1 MLTVAEASERILA
14 EINPLDIETVALR
27 QALGRVLAED
37 VTATVTMPPWSNS
50 SMDGYAVRSA
60 DITPVMS
67 GEPVKLRV
75 VATIAAG
82 AFAPRPLKRGEAM
95 RIMTGAP
102 MPEGADSVIRK
113 EDTDE
118 GRTKVEIKAA
128 RDVWKNIRPA
138 GEDYQRGDLLAKRG
152 APVRPALMGVLAS
165 NGVRKVK
172 VFRRPRVAIISSGN
186 ELV

>member
-1 MLTVAEASERILA
+1 
-14 EINPLDIETVALR
+14 
-27 QALGRVLAED
+27 
-37 VTATVTMPPWSNS
+37 
-50 SMDGYAVRSA
+50 
-60 DITPVMS
+60 
-67 GEPVKLRV
+67 
-75 VATIAAG
+75 
-82 AFAPRPLKRGEAM
+82 M

-152 APVRPALMGVLAS
+152 APVRPALIGVLAS

-172 VFRRPRVAIISSGN
+172 AFRRPR
-186 ELV
+186 